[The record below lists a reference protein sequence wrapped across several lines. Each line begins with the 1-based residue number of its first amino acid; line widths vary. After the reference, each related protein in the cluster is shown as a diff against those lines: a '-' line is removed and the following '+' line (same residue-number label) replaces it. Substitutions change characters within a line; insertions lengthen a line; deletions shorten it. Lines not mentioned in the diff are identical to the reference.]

1 VVEEVVVIQ
10 LNQVYLVVQVGVE
23 MKPLLLQEEQEI
35 LLQLVHLKEIL
46 VRQEVL
52 QLMLA
57 ALVEVQPQQVRAVQG
72 LLEQQQILMEAQHLS
87 QVVEVQVQVQV
98 QVQVL
103 EQVVLVEQ
111 VKQVHQLLAVQVQAQ
126 DQQVQILVVEVVD
139 PDLLLLTVAQAVQV

>member
-23 MKPLLLQEEQEI
+23 MKTVLLQEEQEI

-57 ALVEVQPQQVRAVQG
+57 ALVEVQPEQVRAVQG

-139 PDLLLLTVAQAVQV
+139 PDLLLLTVEQAALV

>member
-23 MKPLLLQEEQEI
+23 MKTVLLQEEQEI

-57 ALVEVQPQQVRAVQG
+57 ALVEVQVQQVRAVQG

-139 PDLLLLTVAQAVQV
+139 PDLLLLTVEQAALV